1 MRKTLNP
8 VDHAAIQKEYEA
20 EERREKAR
28 LARCNQKFVKL
39 MRQNYGEPMYHPSP
53 DELCGVY
60 VHELGQVV
68 WRVRSRTRP
77 YRFSEHESVEV
88 ARWVFDRDCREVA
101 RTNPDAVKNPKGIP
115 RYTKEHEDYLRWQL
129 ALIESRTPEDLAWA
143 RSI

>member
-28 LARCNQKFVKL
+28 RARCNQKFVKL
-39 MRQNYGEPMYHPSP
+39 MRQSYGEPMYHPSP

-77 YRFSEHESVEV
+77 YRFADYESVEV

-101 RTNPDAVKNPKGIP
+101 QNNPDAVKNPKGIP
-115 RYTKEHEDYLRWQL
+115 RYTKEHEEYLRWQL
-129 ALIESRTPEDLAWA
+129 ARIENQTPENLAWA

>member
-1 MRKTLNP
+1 MSKTLNP
-8 VDHAAIQKEYEA
+8 VDHAAIQRRYDD
-20 EERREKAR
+20 EERREKTR
-28 LARCNQKFVKL
+28 RTRRNQKFVKT
-39 MRQNYGEPMYHPSP
+39 MRQTYGEPLYRPSA
-53 DELCGVY
+53 DELCGIY
-60 VHELGQVV
+60 IHELGQVV

-77 YRFSEHESVEV
+77 YRFTNYESLEV
-88 ARWVFDRDCREVA
+88 ARWAFDRDCREVA